1 MFKKTI
7 KFENFLGEEVE
18 RDFYFHLSK
27 TELLAMANDGDDF
40 QKRIERIQVTKD
52 VAGIVN
58 EFRALVK
65 LSVGIRSEDGERFI
79 KDAAAQSMLLDSPAF
94 DELLFGLVTEPNA
107 AVDFVKQL
115 IPEKLQKQLEE
126 EMKKAGNN
134 VPDPFKQ
141 PTNPEKKPWLAEKR
155 DPTPDELRTMS
166 PEELREAFRA
176 KLTQ

>member
-1 MFKKTI
+1 MFKKTV
-7 KFENFLGEEVE
+7 KFENFLGVEVE

-126 EMKKAGNN
+126 EMKKAGDA
-134 VPDPFKQ
+134 PDPFK
-141 PTNPEKKPWLAEKR
+141 NPDDNRPDWVKEKR
-155 DPTPDELRTMS
+155 EPTPLELQRMS
-166 PEELREAFRA
+166 PTELQEAFRA
-176 KLTQ
+176 RLTK

>member
-7 KFENFLGEEVE
+7 KFENFLGVEVE

-134 VPDPFKQ
+134 VPDPFKS
-141 PTNPEKKPWLAEKR
+141 PDDKKPDWVKENR
-155 DPTPDELRTMS
+155 EPTRLELQRMS
-166 PEELREAFRA
+166 TTELQEAFRA
-176 KLTQ
+176 RLTQ

>member
-79 KDAAAQSMLLDSPAF
+79 KDKQAQSMLLDSPAF

-126 EMKKAGNN
+126 EMKKAGDA
-134 VPDPFKQ
+134 PDPFK
-141 PTNPEKKPWLAEKR
+141 NPDDSKPAWVKENR
-155 DPTPDELRTMS
+155 EPTPLELQNMS
-166 PEELREAFRA
+166 TTELQEAFRA
-176 KLTQ
+176 RLTKK